1 MLTDPPKPVI
11 TSHMEELNL
20 FHVKSTESSKLSPII
35 KSSDS
40 MTGIC
45 WTSYVVRVQGLLQ
58 KKVLLTAFDV
68 FPSKR
73 IIRKAIVPK
82 KRIFFR
88 KKEFVV
94 KNGESPRISKT
105 LLSERGFA
113 GVEWNDSVL
122 RKNLSSVS
130 ERLFVPILVAT
141 YICYMAFQ
149 AICGDQK

>member
-68 FPSKR
+68 FPSKS

-82 KRIFFR
+82 KRIFL
-88 KKEFVV
+88 KK
-94 KNGESPRISKT
+94 KGICSHKMASPPESAK
-105 LLSERGFA
+105 LFFQSE
-113 GVEWNDSVL
+113 DSL
-122 RKNLSSVS
+122 GWSGM
-130 ERLFVPILVAT
+130 I
-141 YICYMAFQ
+141 AF
-149 AICGDQK
+149 